1 MMDIITYISP
11 EWALIEYYDSDN
23 YVIKREY
30 YDGSEKIK
38 QIDYALTKA
47 GTVVDKI
54 TPTYRVYVN
63 GVETH
68 TVQKKDITPS
78 VIGATVINKETK
90 GSTKGIII

>member
-1 MMDIITYISP
+1 MDIITYINT
-11 EWALIEYYDSDN
+11 EWTLIEHYDADD

-38 QIDYALTKA
+38 QIDYALIKT

-63 GVETH
+63 GIETH
-68 TVQKKDITPS
+68 TVQKRDIIP
-78 VIGATVINKETK
+78 VNLGAVVINKETK
-90 GSTKGIII
+90 GVTKGIKI